1 MLPPPFPNGTIVSVP
16 NSTLPVPKGRKRI
29 LGRITSSDMT
39 SKGDGYLYYVWFAAW
54 VQHSEQS
61 QPEEIL
67 YNSCT
72 QDIRFVKAPDTAT
85 LPVAA
90 PTPQSRV
97 HGTRI
102 PERALVSTPKPV
114 RRSERKAVIQGFH
127 CICLCYITFCIRWR
141 RKNPIPQQNV
151 QKGKAMAFHHLILK
165 PRLQQYNR

>member
-16 NSTLPVPKGRKRI
+16 NSTFPLPRDRKRI
-29 LGRITSSDMT
+29 MGRITSSDMT

-54 VQHSEQS
+54 VQHSEQG

-67 YNSCT
+67 YNSCS

-90 PTPQSRV
+90 PTQKRRGSE
-97 HGTRI
+97 TRTS
-102 PERALVSTPKPV
+102 VSEPVAV
-114 RRSERKAVIQGFH
+114 RRSERKTVIQGFH

-165 PRLQQYNR
+165 PRLQQNNR

>member
-1 MLPPPFPNGTIVSVP
+1 VLPPPFPNGTIVSVP
-16 NSTLPVPKGRKRI
+16 NSTFPLPRDRKRI

-67 YNSCT
+67 YNSCS
-72 QDIRFVKAPDTAT
+72 QDIKFVKAPDTAT
-85 LPVAA
+85 LPVALD
-90 PTPQSRV
+90 PRRGSE
-97 HGTRI
+97 TRTSV
-102 PERALVSTPKPV
+102 PEPVAV
-114 RRSERKAVIQGFH
+114 RRSERKTVIQGFH

-165 PRLQQYNR
+165 PRLQQNNR

>member
-97 HGTRI
+97 HGTRV
-102 PERALVSTPKPV
+102 PKRALVSTPKPV

-151 QKGKAMAFHHLILK
+151 QKGKAMAFHHLIFK
-165 PRLQQYNR
+165 PRFQQNNR

>member
-16 NSTLPVPKGRKRI
+16 NSTLPVPKGRKTI
-29 LGRITSSDMT
+29 LGRITSSDMNL
-39 SKGDGYLYYVWFAAW
+39 KKDGYLYYVWFAAF
-54 VQHSEQS
+54 VQHDKQT

-67 YNSCT
+67 YNSRS
-72 QDIRFVKAPDTAT
+72 QDIKFVKAPDTAT

-97 HGTRI
+97 HGTRV
-102 PERALVSTPKPV
+102 PKRALVSTPKPV

-165 PRLQQYNR
+165 PRFQQNNR

>member
-1 MLPPPFPNGTIVSVP
+1 MPKVLPPPFPNGTIVSVP
-16 NSTLPVPKGRKRI
+16 NSTLPVPKGRKTI
-29 LGRITSSDMT
+29 LGRITSSDMNL
-39 SKGDGYLYYVWFAAW
+39 KKDGYLYYVWFAAF
-54 VQHSEQS
+54 VQHDKQT

-67 YNSCT
+67 YNSRS
-72 QDIRFVKAPDTAT
+72 QDIKFVKAPDTAT

-90 PTPQSRV
+90 PTPNRRGSK
-97 HGTRI
+97 TRTSV
-102 PERALVSTPKPV
+102 PEPVAV
-114 RRSERKAVIQGFH
+114 RRSERKTVIQGFH

>member
-16 NSTLPVPKGRKRI
+16 NSTFPLPRDRKRI

-67 YNSCT
+67 YNSCS
-72 QDIRFVKAPDTAT
+72 QDIKFVKAPDTAT
-85 LPVAA
+85 LPVALD
-90 PTPQSRV
+90 PRRGSE
-97 HGTRI
+97 TRTSV
-102 PERALVSTPKPV
+102 PEPVAV
-114 RRSERKAVIQGFH
+114 RRSERKTVIQGFH

-165 PRLQQYNR
+165 PRLQQNNR